1 MFRATLHFVKENQSV
16 WSVTSLGEIYLSRK
30 IVNKKNTTKNMTCLQ
45 SQYKRINDYTT
56 ISGSG
61 SKTIKQ
67 LLPLGWNIFEINLTV
82 GALFGYSSV
91 NSMVSLKV
99 PVAKKNENNTRGEN
113 KIEILSCIGCNNGR
127 KAKRLDWKQTSFK
140 RSVVWSG

>member
-1 MFRATLHFVKENQSV
+1 
-16 WSVTSLGEIYLSRK
+16 
-30 IVNKKNTTKNMTCLQ
+30 MTCLQ

>member
-1 MFRATLHFVKENQSV
+1 
-16 WSVTSLGEIYLSRK
+16 
-30 IVNKKNTTKNMTCLQ
+30 MTCLQ

-99 PVAKKNENNTRGEN
+99 PVAKKNENDTRGEN
-113 KIEILSCIGCNNGR
+113 KIEILSCTGYNNGR